1 MKVKLKDVAE
11 SINAGGT
18 PRRNVKEYWEN
29 GDIPWLKISDLKS
42 VYISESQEKIT
53 KKGLE
58 NSSAKLFP
66 KGTVLFSIFATL
78 GAAAILKKAS
88 TTNQAIAGILPN
100 KELIDTKYL
109 YYSLKAEKKRITA
122 KKTHATQDNINLTI
136 LRNHEILLPPLEIQ
150 KDIVSILEKAEQLK
164 QWRKEADKL
173 TSDYLYSVFLEMF
186 GDPIRNPKNW
196 NIRKLGDVCTSITDG
211 PHVSPNYVEK
221 GIPFISVHNIINGF
235 FDLSDIK
242 YISREDHERF
252 CRRSKPERG
261 DVLYSKGGTTGFA
274 KRIDVDFEF
283 SIWVHLALLKF
294 SKELLDPI
302 FLETCL
308 NSNYCK
314 TQAKRLTRGIAN
326 KDLVLSQMAR
336 VRIIVPPIGLQ
347 KGFSEVI
354 DQVEHIKN
362 YQKQTG
368 WQIDDLYNTLMQ
380 KAFRGELNC

>member
-1 MKVKLKDVAE
+1 MKHSIESWNDYTLGEVAEFINGRAFKTTEWEDNGRPIIRIQDLTGKVSDPHFTTKIFDPKYLVQKNDLLVSWSATLDAFVWNREDGWLNQHIFKVKENPQLVIRKFLYYFIKKEIDL
-11 SINAGGT
+11 I
-18 PRRNVKEYWEN
+18 RRQIHGSTMKH
-29 GDIPWLKISDLKS
+29 
-42 VYISESQEKIT
+42 IT
-53 KKGLE
+53 KRK
-58 NSSAKLFP
+58 F
-66 KGTVLFSIFATL
+66 TSI
-78 GAAAILKKAS
+78 
-88 TTNQAIAGILPN
+88 
-100 KELIDTKYL
+100 
-109 YYSLKAEKKRITA
+109 
-122 KKTHATQDNINLTI
+122 TI
-136 LRNHEILLPPLEIQ
+136 RLPPIQ
-150 KDIVSILEKAEQLK
+150 IQNRIIKILEKAEQLK

-221 GIPFISVHNIINGF
+221 GIPFISVHNIIDGF

-314 TQAKRLTRGIAN
+314 MQAKRLTRGIAN

-347 KGFSEVI
+347 KRFSEVV
-354 DQVEHIKN
+354 DQVERIKN